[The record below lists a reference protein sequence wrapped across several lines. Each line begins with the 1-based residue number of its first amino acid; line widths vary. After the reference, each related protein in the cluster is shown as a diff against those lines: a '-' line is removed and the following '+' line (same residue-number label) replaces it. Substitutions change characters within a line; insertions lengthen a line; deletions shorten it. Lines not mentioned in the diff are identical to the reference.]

1 VSIHVTPNGQY
12 RAKWRDPSGRQRSK
26 NFATKRE
33 ARDFLATVRTSASNG
48 TYVDPQAGRQR
59 FAEHAEAWLASRTG
73 ESTTR
78 ARDASVMRTHVLPQW
93 GDWQLGKIDHLSVQS
108 WVSELGRRRSPA
120 TVAEALRL
128 TSGVLRSAVRNRL
141 IPYNPCEDVTLP
153 RRRKHDHDDRVITR
167 DQLSGDLLPAVPARY
182 RMLVATTAWTG
193 LRWGEAVGLQSDALD
208 LAGGTLRVIRTV
220 VEVSGNTHYKPYPK
234 TGAGR
239 RTVPLPRWLVP
250 QLRDHVAR
258 YGLGERGLVFPNAV
272 GKPLRRTLFRSRIWR
287 PSLVRAGLLGSVE
300 HTGSHEFTGRWVDDE
315 GRANTLVRETYAA
328 AVKAVA
334 SAAGTGLR
342 FHDLRHSYATWLVDD
357 GVPPNMVQRVMGHES
372 VTTTLQLYTRR
383 TENHDRI
390 LDALGG
396 SMLGADGPDDEDPD
410 NGPAAGMAVLR

>member
-1 VSIHVTPNGQY
+1 MSIHQTPGGQY

-26 NFATKRE
+26 NFTTKRE
-33 ARDFLATVRTSASNG
+33 ARDFLASIRTSTTNG
-48 TYVDPQAGRQR
+48 TYVDPQAGRVR
-59 FAEHAEAWLASRTG
+59 FAEHAAAWLASRSG
-73 ESTTR
+73 EATSR
-78 ARDASVMRTHVLPQW
+78 ARDESMMRTHVIPQW
-93 GDWQLGKIDHLSVQS
+93 GDWQLAKIDHLSVQS
-108 WVSELGRRRSPA
+108 WVSELARRRSPA

-141 IPYNPCEDVTLP
+141 IPFNPCEDVTMP
-153 RRRKHDHDDRVITR
+153 RRRKQDHDDRVITR
-167 DQLSGDLLPAVPARY
+167 DQLTSELLPVVPERY
-182 RMLVATTAWTG
+182 RLFVATTAWTG

-208 LAGGTLRVIRTV
+208 LAAGTLRVIRTV
-220 VEVSGNTHYKPYPK
+220 VEVGGNTDYKPYPK

-250 QLRDHVAR
+250 QLREHVAG

-287 PSLVRAGLLGSVE
+287 PSLVRAGLLGSVSK
-300 HTGSHEFTGRWVDDE
+300 TGSREFTGRWTGDD
-315 GRANTLVRETYAA
+315 GRTGSLTRSTYAA

-334 SAAGTGLR
+334 AAAGTGLR

-383 TENHDRI
+383 TEHHDRI

-396 SMLGADGPDDEDPD
+396 ADVIAEDDDPDDDED
-410 NGPAAGMAVLR
+410 GPAGALAVTR